1 MVILL
6 MFWGRVGILTFMY
19 GVAARETPSRVS
31 YAETHIP
38 VG

>member
-1 MVILL
+1 MIILL
-6 MFWGRVGILTFMY
+6 MFWGRVGILTFLY
-19 GVAARETPSRVS
+19 GVVARETSSRVS